1 MEKNVDKKNPL
12 EELFKKHYVSG
23 ERAYDYADDAE
34 LEDYLDRL
42 EQKRQEEEEMIIPCI
57 NSETDEQAKSIA
69 TLPTSIPLGTRT
81 TAQSD
86 TNLSMCPK
94 NLKKKRYFSKES
106 AKFVL
111 FLPTAAQ
118 QHIYQQRQKGHT

>member
-42 EQKRQEEEEMIIPCI
+42 QQSGIFAFFISKLCI
-57 NSETDEQAKSIA
+57 A
-69 TLPTSIPLGTRT
+69 PL
-81 TAQSD
+81 
-86 TNLSMCPK
+86 
-94 NLKKKRYFSKES
+94 F
-106 AKFVL
+106 
-111 FLPTAAQ
+111 
-118 QHIYQQRQKGHT
+118 